1 MSINSLIESG
11 LNFKIEVTPQ
21 DLKMFAESVIE
32 QYIMRQGQ
40 MVAEAPKAEPVEE
53 SYLGTKEVKAR
64 LHVCDTTLNQW
75 AKRGYLVPIKVG
87 QRNMYPLSDVRRV
100 ETGGRSETVA
110 NYCKKGG
117 KA

>member
-1 MSINSLIESG
+1 MTVNSLIEAG
-11 LNFKIEVTPQ
+11 LNFKVEMSIQ
-21 DLKMFAESVIE
+21 DLQMFAESVIE
-32 QYIMRQGQ
+32 RYITRQGQ
-40 MVAEAPKAEPVEE
+40 MVTEAPKAEPVEE

-87 QRNMYPLSDVRRV
+87 HRNMYPLSEIKRV
-100 ETGGRSETVA
+100 ETGQKRATVA